1 MKRYAFTLVELLV
14 VIAIIGILVVMLLP
28 AVQAAREAA
37 RRTQCINN
45 LKQIGLASQNFED
58 HNRVLPQG
66 MLAYVEGG
74 FVSVGHSFL
83 IQILPFIEEHEL
95 NDAYDYTARVYDQ
108 PPLGTRTVN
117 GAQISMYTCPSDD
130 ALGRWW
136 ADRFARSNYAC
147 CFGTDTWVPNA
158 TGSVLNTQSYDVDE
172 MLGDL
177 TETDGAFR
185 TFKGRKLSD
194 IRDGTSHTMLASEVR
209 AGQHDD
215 VLGNLDR
222 GDLRGQWGHPFMGC
236 TAYSHQTTPNTS
248 APDLM
253 DNRFCTARV
262 MATPGMPCDPN
273 IAQVYSLWYAAA
285 RSQHVDLVVA
295 VSVDGHVGLY
305 RNDIDLIVWRALA
318 TINGGDESGLP

>member
-66 MLAYVEGG
+66 MLAYFDGR

-83 IQILPFIEEHEL
+83 IQILPFIEETEL
-95 NDAYDYTARVYDQ
+95 NDAYDYTARVYNQ
-108 PPLGTRTVN
+108 PQLGTRTVI
-117 GAQISMYTCPSDD
+117 GAQISIYTCPSDD

-147 CFGTDTWVPNA
+147 CFGTGTWVPNA
-158 TGSVLNTQSYDVDE
+158 TGSVLNTHSYDVE
-172 MLGDL
+172 QMLGDL
-177 TETDGAFR
+177 TDTDGAFR
-185 TFKGRKLSD
+185 TFQGRKLSD

-215 VLGNLDR
+215 NLGHLDR

-248 APDLM
+248 APDQM
-253 DNRFCTARV
+253 DSRFCTARV
-262 MATPGMPCDPN
+262 MATPGMPCNPN
-273 IAQVYSLWYAAA
+273 TTQIYSFWYAAA
-285 RSQHVDLVVA
+285 RSQHPGGVIAVA
-295 VSVDGHVGLY
+295 ADGHIRFY
-305 RNDIDLIVWRALA
+305 EDDIDLFVWRALA
-318 TINGGDESGLP
+318 TIDGRDESALP